1 MKERIVMGQKLSDI
15 TDQDIKDIMK
25 AIARANG
32 RPLSDER
39 IDADL
44 PAYKNYLAAIER
56 LTAYNFAVE
65 DEPAFHFALKP
76 KPGNGAKEGSR

>member
-1 MKERIVMGQKLSDI
+1 MSQKPSEMSDQAIKE
-15 TDQDIKDIMK
+15 IMK
-25 AIARANG
+25 AIAMANG

-56 LTAYNFAVE
+56 LNAYNFAVE
-65 DEPAFHFALKP
+65 DEPAFHFSLESKL
-76 KPGNGAKEGSR
+76 GRNAKEG

>member
-1 MKERIVMGQKLSDI
+1 MSQKLSEM
-15 TDQDIKDIMK
+15 TDHAIKEIMK
-25 AIARANG
+25 AIAMANG

-56 LTAYNFAVE
+56 LNAYNFAVE
-65 DEPAFHFALKP
+65 DEPAFHFSVALKR
-76 KPGNGAKEGSR
+76 GNDPKEGSR

>member
-1 MKERIVMGQKLSDI
+1 MGQKLSEM

-39 IDADL
+39 IEADL

-56 LTAYNFAVE
+56 LNAYNFAVE
-65 DEPAFHFALKP
+65 DEPAFHFSLSP
-76 KPGNGAKEGSR
+76 QPSRG

>member
-1 MKERIVMGQKLSDI
+1 MAQKPTEL

-25 AIARANG
+25 AISVANG

-44 PAYKNYLAAIER
+44 PAYKNYLAAIDR
-56 LTAYNFAVE
+56 LSAYPFKLE
-65 DEPAFHFALKP
+65 DEPAFHFSLSPQASGGKGGP
-76 KPGNGAKEGSR
+76 Q

>member
-1 MKERIVMGQKLSDI
+1 MAQKPSQM
-15 TDQDIKDIMK
+15 TDQEIKDIMK

-39 IDADL
+39 IEADL

-56 LTAYNFAVE
+56 LNAYNFAVE
-65 DEPAFHFALKP
+65 DEPAFHFSLEP
-76 KPGNGAKEGSR
+76 KSGNGAKEGSR